1 MRRQASL
8 RDNNALTAPTE
19 KGAGGR
25 RREAGGVTT
34 FGNDAVQPI
43 LVPGGQSSLQLE
55 FSALDPLRQKERG
68 RERRQAGQG
77 EREGDRVCAM
87 YWWAAAAADCA
98 TINKAHNTRRRQR
111 ECTRQRF
118 LHLVF
123 WAILVQRIPEMPAS
137 SSSSSLRRRR

>member
-1 MRRQASL
+1 M
-8 RDNNALTAPTE
+8 
-19 KGAGGR
+19 
-25 RREAGGVTT
+25 TT

-55 FSALDPLRQKERG
+55 FSALDPLRKKEREMASGTG
-68 RERRQAGQG
+68 RER
-77 EREGDRVCAM
+77 EIDRVCAM
-87 YWWAAAAADCA
+87 YWWAAAAAAADCA

-137 SSSSSLRRRR
+137 SSSSSSLRRRRR